1 MRKELTDITEV
12 RVKFSEMD
20 AMLRV
25 WHGNYVKYFED
36 GRESFGR
43 HYQGIGYEVMLAA
56 NIPAPVYDVHIRHLA
71 PLGMNDIAEIHTT
84 YVRKPGARLDF
95 KYKIFRKSDG
105 VLCCEG
111 STTQLFIDP
120 QGQLLLEEPQYFI
133 DWKKKY
139 CEEHRSWGKKT
150 S

>member
-1 MRKELTDITEV
+1 MRKELTDVTEI

-43 HYQGIGYEVMLAA
+43 HYPGIGYEVMLAA
-56 NIPAPVYDVHIRHLA
+56 NIPAPVYDVHVRHLA
-71 PLGMNDIAEIHTT
+71 PLGMNDIAVIHTT
-84 YVRKPGARLDF
+84 YIRKPGARLDF
-95 KYKIFRKSDG
+95 KYQIFRQSDG

-139 CEEHRSWGKKT
+139 L
-150 S
+150 

>member
-1 MRKELTDITEV
+1 MKIELTDITEI

-43 HYQGIGYEVMLAA
+43 RYPGIDYGVMLAS
-56 NIPAPVYDVHIRHLA
+56 NIPAPVYDVHVRHLA
-71 PLGMNDIAEIHTT
+71 PLGMNDVAVIHTT

-95 KYKIFRKSDG
+95 KYQIFRK
-105 VLCCEG
+105 CYKH
-111 STTQLFIDP
+111 TTQLFIDS
-120 QGQLLLEEPQYFI
+120 QGQLMLEEPQYFT

-139 CEEHRSWGKKT
+139 L
-150 S
+150 

>member
-1 MRKELTDITEV
+1 MKALLTDVCQV

-36 GRESFGR
+36 GRESFNR
-43 HYQGIGYEVMLAA
+43 HYPGMGYEVMLASG
-56 NIPAPVYDVHIRHLA
+56 IPAPVYDVHVRHLA
-71 PLGMNDIAEIHTT
+71 PLGMDDVAEIHTT
-84 YVRKPGARLDF
+84 YVRKAGARLDF
-95 KYKIFRKSDG
+95 SYKVYRQRDG

-120 QGQLLLEEPQYFI
+120 EGQLLIEEPQYFT
-133 DWKKKY
+133 DWKRKY
-139 CEEHRSWGKKT
+139 FQ
-150 S
+150 